1 MPQKFEKSL
10 QKTKS
15 NFLSE
20 RLMRLKKMRQ
30 ITMLSRKFQF
40 DKQVLLVTSKKL
52 GDFFQVNIHVG
63 LNKGV

>member
-20 RLMRLKKMRQ
+20 RLMRLNHYAEQKISIWQ
-30 ITMLSRKFQF
+30 TGTFSNI
-40 DKQVLLVTSKKL
+40 KKL

>member
-20 RLMRLKKMRQ
+20 RLMRLKKMWQ

-52 GDFFQVNIHVG
+52 GDFFPANIHLG
-63 LNKGV
+63 LNKDV